1 MTSLKVKMKVAQLY
15 PTLCDL
21 MDYIVLRNF
30 PEYWSRYPFPSPGD
44 LPNPGIEPSS
54 PTLQA
59 DSLPSEPPA
68 KPHDKPI
75 ISNNI
80 TDKIIVPTLQMR
92 KGAQSGG

>member
-92 KGAQSGG
+92 KGAQRGG